1 MNSEVGHILVVDDS
15 STVRSVVTSK
25 LLNMRV
31 RVTEAEDGISAV
43 QVLRAENI
51 DLAII
56 DLKMPFFD
64 GYDLLCII
72 RGHDKFKHLP
82 VLVLT
87 SSDDQLSLSRALEY
101 GATAYL
107 VKPLN
112 WQAFGAHVQ
121 HLLHL
126 HRSAKGFAKYHS

>member
-1 MNSEVGHILVVDDS
+1 MNNDVAHILVVDDS
-15 STVRSVVTSK
+15 STVRSEVTSK
-25 LLNMRV
+25 LLNLRV
-31 RVTEAEDGISAV
+31 QVTEAEDGMSAV

-64 GYDLLCII
+64 GYDLLCFI
-72 RGHDKFKHLP
+72 RGHDKLKHLP

-87 SSDDQLSLSRALEY
+87 SSDDQLSISRALES

-126 HRSAKGFAKYHS
+126 HRSAKGCTKYHN